1 MHALTSPSELTSD
14 LPSSPSL
21 PSLCLRAFVSVEYE
35 TTRPVSYWGKRLLSC
50 RRSNHSDSESPARFL
65 LSCLLFQSSPVSSS
79 IFVGVSRANVCS
91 RADDCDRSVGDL
103 LTVYPPTL
111 PIYLARGH
119 IVFAH
124 SQSFDILR
132 TTVQNLEDH
141 LRLPSTS
148 SHTTISMSF

>member
-1 MHALTSPSELTSD
+1 MHALTSSSELTSES
-14 LPSSPSL
+14 PSSS
-21 PSLCLRAFVSVEYE
+21 SSSCLRAFLSVEYE
-35 TTRPVSYWGKRLLSC
+35 ATRPVSYRGKRLLSC
-50 RRSNHSDSESPARFL
+50 RRFNHSDSESSARSL
-65 LSCLLFQSSPVSSS
+65 LSGLRFQFSPVSSS
-79 IFVGVSRANVCS
+79 IFAGVSRANVCS

-111 PIYLARGH
+111 PIHPARGR

-124 SQSFDILR
+124 FRSFSILR

-148 SHTTISMSF
+148 SRMTISRSS